1 MNNRFYSVLLLLLCA
16 VFTTFSMTASA
27 GDNWHKIIIVKPEV
41 TAVGPVEPAQL
52 ERLVQTSNDS
62 FDKAVDTLVSQ
73 LGRYYLVPPK
83 IEFYQGQNFY
93 QQFDSQGARF
103 LRQLAPRKNNDLV
116 LSGRLE
122 FDGDSQ
128 RISVQIDGFDSNNNT
143 DWLVLMSPFGQG
155 SISYLPEIYTQLMF
169 DLLNE
174 PSTTGLRPLIKHT
187 NKAGGI

>member
-1 MNNRFYSVLLLLLCA
+1 MTNRFSRLFLLMLSLVVSTC
-16 VFTTFSMTASA
+16 ASA

-41 TAVGPVEPAQL
+41 TAVGPFEPAQL
-52 ERLVQTSNDS
+52 ERLEQTSNDS

-73 LGRYYLVPPK
+73 LGRYYAAPPV
-83 IEFYQGQNFY
+83 IEFYQGDDFY

-103 LRQLAPRKNNDLV
+103 LRQLAPRQNNDLV

-122 FDGDSQ
+122 LDGDSQ
-128 RISVQIDGFDSNNNT
+128 RISVQIDGFDGKNNT

-155 SISYLPEIYTQLMF
+155 SVSYLPEIYTQLMF

-174 PSTTGLRPLIKHT
+174 PSTTGLKLLVKHSK
-187 NKAGGI
+187 KAGGL